1 MHDPF
6 YDLVPRPP
14 EPPWERRR
22 VALITIDLQYS
33 DAHRDGLAG
42 RPAKAKGMEDTL
54 EPRWQAIDAILP
66 NVHRV
71 QDAFRAAGQEVI
83 HVRVAYRTKDGRDAG
98 ERAHTPKAELQA
110 PQSDDRDYEFLPE
123 VAPIGDEMI
132 FNKTTASA
140 LNSSDLEGVLRRM
153 GISHVILTGIVTD
166 GCVELTARDAADR
179 GFGVTI
185 VTDGTSAPSPEA
197 HVDAIQRLTDGGF
210 IVAKAS
216 DEVIDSVTRLG
227 AQDAVPAGS

>member
-14 EPPWERRR
+14 EPPWETRR
-22 VALITIDLQYS
+22 VALLTIDLQYS

-42 RPAKAKGMEDTL
+42 RQAKSQGMEDKL
-54 EPRWQAIDAILP
+54 EPRWTAIDEILP
-66 NVHRV
+66 AVRRV
-71 QDAFRAAGQEVI
+71 QDAFRDAGQEVI

-98 ERAHTPKAELQA
+98 ARAHTPRGEMQA
-110 PQSDDRDYEFLPE
+110 PESDDRDYEFLPQ
-123 VAPIGDEMI
+123 VAPVGDEMI

-153 GISHVILTGIVTD
+153 EINHVVLTGIVTD

-179 GFGVTI
+179 GFGVT
-185 VTDGTSAPSPEA
+185 VVSDATSAPTPEA

-210 IVAKAS
+210 IVAKTS
-216 DEVIDSVTRLG
+216 DEVIASVSGLR
-227 AQDAVPAGS
+227 AAAPRR